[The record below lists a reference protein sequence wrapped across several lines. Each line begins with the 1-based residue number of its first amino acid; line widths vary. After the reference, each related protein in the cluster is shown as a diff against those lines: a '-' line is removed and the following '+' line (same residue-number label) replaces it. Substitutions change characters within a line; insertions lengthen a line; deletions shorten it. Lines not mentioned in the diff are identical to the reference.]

1 MVLTKRSR
9 CSGLAKISADSAL
22 AWPDLSSGQSSD
34 FSERAHGFDSHT
46 AHISVFP
53 GGGLDYGANLRART
67 VAWFSGG
74 HRAGGCAVIHS
85 PHISLAGK
93 ALHQCFSWHP
103 CLVQLFIIYFGGP
116 QIGIELEP
124 FAAGVIGLGLNIAA
138 YMAESIRGAIS
149 NVDPGQEE
157 AARSIG
163 FGRSQTLWFI
173 TLPQAAKLMIRPLG
187 VNAVALIKGSA
198 LVSTISVVELSYT
211 AQRFISSTYKPF
223 EIFMVS
229 ALLYIVMVYSVRF
242 IVDYLDNRFAA
253 R

>member
-1 MVLTKRSR
+1 MDLTLIQRT
-9 CSGLAKISADSAL
+9 LPFFLEA
-22 AWPDLSSGQSSD
+22 AWITVQ
-34 FSERAHGFDSHT
+34 
-46 AHISVFP
+46 ISVLALLLGFLVAIVLVA
-53 GGGLDYGANLRART
+53 GRLSTVFVFRCLARLYVSVFRGT
-67 VAWFSGG
+67 
-74 HRAGGCAVIHS
+74 
-85 PHISLAGK
+85 
-93 ALHQCFSWHP
+93 P

-116 QIGIELEP
+116 QIGLELEP

-138 YMAESIRGAIS
+138 YMAESIRGAIA

-163 FGRSQTLWFI
+163 FSKGQTLWLV
-173 TLPQAAKLMIRPLG
+173 TLPQTAKLMIRPLG

-223 EIFMVS
+223 EIFTVS
-229 ALLYIVMVYSVRF
+229 ALLYIAMVYSVRF